1 MSVIAFI
8 IYGLAGAAAVVA
20 LIILVDSVFMALT
33 GKSKLGR

>member
-8 IYGLAGAAAVVA
+8 IYGLAGVAVGVA
-20 LIILVDSVFMALT
+20 LIILVDSVLMALT